1 MVDLRTCGRRHPDE
15 PEVVVA
21 ISDMLA
27 RIGDKWSLLIVSTLG
42 ETSETSLR
50 FNELRRGIGD
60 ISQKMLS
67 STLKVLE
74 RDGLVERTVAGTV
87 PPQVSYELTDLG
99 RDLLPQV
106 ISLARWTAANTSRI
120 MAARANYDN
129 RSPEGLK
136 ASATPSSATRPAE
149 PIR

>member
-1 MVDLRTCGRRHPDE
+1 LITKSPLGDRRGEKDAMVDSRTCGRRYPDD
-15 PEVVVA
+15 PEVEVA

-42 ETSETSLR
+42 ETSLR
-50 FNELRRGIGD
+50 FNELRRSIGD

-74 RDGLVERTVAGTV
+74 RDGLIERTVADTV

-99 RDLLPQV
+99 RDLQPQV
-106 ISLARWTAANTSRI
+106 LSLARWTADNTPRI
-120 MAARANYDN
+120 MAARTSYDN

-136 ASATPSSATRPAE
+136 T
-149 PIR
+149 

>member
-1 MVDLRTCGRRHPDE
+1 MVDSRTCGRRYPDD
-15 PEVVVA
+15 PEVEVA

-42 ETSETSLR
+42 ETSLR
-50 FNELRRGIGD
+50 FNELRRSIGD

-74 RDGLVERTVAGTV
+74 RDGLVERTVADTV

-99 RDLLPQV
+99 RDLQPQV
-106 ISLARWTAANTSRI
+106 LSLARWTADNAARI
-120 MAARANYDN
+120 MAARANYDK
-129 RSPEGLK
+129 RSPAGL
-136 ASATPSSATRPAE
+136 
-149 PIR
+149 

>member
-1 MVDLRTCGRRHPDE
+1 MVDSRTCGRRHPDE

-42 ETSETSLR
+42 ETSLR
-50 FNELRRGIGD
+50 FNELRRSIGD

-120 MAARANYDN
+120 MAARASYDN
-129 RSPEGLK
+129 RSPEGRK
-136 ASATPSSATRPAE
+136 ASATRSSATRLVE